1 MDIGQGKVFF
11 KPEAGMYLGTIIDIV
26 EKPNVAIVYN
36 GVTTYKNKVLITWV
50 LTHPNNAPYLD
61 PEGKPM
67 TLSAYV
73 TADISP
79 KSTQPLFRNLYK
91 IIAGVLGTQ
100 VPLITTSEQLEQVL
114 LGRSNGIMV
123 TKEPSTKVAG
133 EFYVNPVGFMPLAPG
148 QNPPQPA
155 ADFVRFKNR
164 PKTQAG
170 PNGQPVQTYAQPPAQ
185 QSVSFTQPAP
195 AVANSPAPA
204 VAGAPTPEQIAAYLA
219 AQQAK
224 TGNVPL

>member
-1 MDIGQGKVFF
+1 
-11 KPEAGMYLGTIIDIV
+11 
-26 EKPNVAIVYN
+26 
-36 GVTTYKNKVLITWV
+36 V

-79 KSTQPLFRNLYK
+79 KSSQPLFRNLYK
-91 IIAGVLGTQ
+91 IISQVIGGQ

-123 TKEPSTKVAG
+123 TKEPSTKAAG

-155 ADFVRFKNR
+155 QDFIRAKNR

-170 PNGQPVQTYAQPPAQ
+170 PNGQPVQTYSQPPAQSVSFAQPPAPQ
-185 QSVSFTQPAP
+185 AAQPA
-195 AVANSPAPA
+195 A
-204 VAGAPTPEQIAAYLA
+204 AGAPTPEQIAAYLA
-219 AQQAK
+219 AQSG
-224 TGNVPL
+224 GNVPL